1 MENITQNKHS
11 TRFIKPFF
19 AAGAET
25 IITNTYQAD
34 IQLFHQHL
42 NITREEAYNLIKDA
56 VKMAKTAVERYLEE
70 FPGARKYFQ
79 YTCELV

>member
-1 MENITQNKHS
+1 MFS
-11 TRFIKPFF
+11 F

-34 IQLFHQHL
+34 VELFIQHL
-42 NITREEAYNLIKDA
+42 GVTKEEAFNIIKDA

-70 FPGARKYFQ
+70 FPGACKYF
-79 YTCELV
+79 YYYLPEMFFH

>member
-1 MENITQNKHS
+1 MII
-11 TRFIKPFF
+11 FIQFFHFF

-34 IQLFHQHL
+34 IELFHEHL
-42 NITREEAYNLIKDA
+42 NITREGAYNLIKEA

-70 FPGARKYFQ
+70 FPGARKYFFQ
-79 YTCELV
+79 HVKCYT

>member
-1 MENITQNKHS
+1 MENKKQNKY
-11 TRFIKPFF
+11 RFITLFV

-34 IQLFHQHL
+34 VELFHKHL
-42 NITREEAYNLIKDA
+42 NVTREEAYNLIKNA

-70 FPGARKYFQ
+70 FPGACKYF
-79 YTCELV
+79 